1 MLNHLESLCRLCGA
15 SGQEHPVRDYLIEQI
30 KPLGLPYQ
38 VDPLGNLIVEKKGK
52 QTSSKK
58 WMIGAHTDEVGLIVT
73 YINEN
78 GTMKLAPVGGIDP
91 SVVIGRAVQVGEQ
104 RIPGVIGAK
113 PIHLLS
119 KEDRKKA
126 PSFSNL
132 YLDIGAAN
140 RKEAEQFVQPGTYVH
155 FRSGYTLLGGGKLVR
170 SKALDDRIG
179 CAILLDLLQ
188 KDVPYDFTAAFHVQE
203 EIGLRGAKAA
213 AYTIN
218 PDFALI
224 LETTTAADFSSAQ
237 GDAKVCQLGKGP
249 VVSFMDRSTLYD
261 RELYRLAFSLCEEA
275 GISCQTKTRIAGGND
290 SGAVHVS
297 RNGVRTL
304 AISAPCRNL
313 HSPSC
318 VANLSDIQHCATL
331 TALLLQQAGSLL

>member
-15 SGQEHPVRDYLIEQI
+15 SGQEHSVRDYLIEQI

-52 QTSSKK
+52 QTPPKK
-58 WMIGAHTDEVGLIVT
+58 WMIGAHMDEVGLIVT

-119 KEDRKKA
+119 REDRKKA

-140 RKEAEQFVQPGTYVH
+140 REEAEQFVQPGTYAH

-179 CAILLDLLQ
+179 CAILWC
-188 KDVPYDFTAAFHVQE
+188 K
-203 EIGLRGAKAA
+203 
-213 AYTIN
+213 
-218 PDFALI
+218 
-224 LETTTAADFSSAQ
+224 SSCLHHQ
-237 GDAKVCQLGKGP
+237 P
-249 VVSFMDRSTLYD
+249 
-261 RELYRLAFSLCEEA
+261 RLC
-275 GISCQTKTRIAGGND
+275 ID
-290 SGAVHVS
+290 SGNNHSS
-297 RNGVRTL
+297 RLLFCTGRCKSL
-304 AISAPCRNL
+304 PAWKRSGCILYGS
-313 HSPSC
+313 
-318 VANLSDIQHCATL
+318 QHII
-331 TALLLQQAGSLL
+331 

>member
-1 MLNHLESLCRLCGA
+1 MLNHLEALCRCNGV
-15 SGQEHPVRDYLIEQI
+15 SGQETPVRNYLLQQIEKI
-30 KPLGLPYQ
+30 GLPYQ
-38 VDPLGNLIVEKKGK
+38 IDLLGNLIVEKKGR
-52 QTSSKK
+52 QTPPKK
-58 WMIGAHTDEVGLIVT
+58 WMIGAHMDEVGCIVT
-73 YINEN
+73 YINLD
-78 GTMKLAPVGGIDP
+78 GTMLIAPVGGIDP
-91 SVVIGRAVQVGEQ
+91 SVVIGRAVTVGERQ
-104 RIPGVIGAK
+104 VPGVIGAK

-119 KEDRKKA
+119 EEEQKKA

-132 YLDIGAAN
+132 YLDIGA
-140 RKEAEQFVQPGTYVH
+140 KDIDEAYAFAQPGTYVQ
-155 FRSGYTLLGGGKLVR
+155 FCNDYTLLGGGKLVR

-179 CAILLDLLQ
+179 CAILLQLLMQ
-188 KDVPYDFTAAFHVQE
+188 DVPYDFTAAFHVQE

-224 LETTTAADFSSAQ
+224 LETTTAADFPSASAD
-237 GDAKVCQLGKGP
+237 GKVCQLGNGP

-261 RELYRLAFSLCEEA
+261 KELYRLAFSLCQENE
-275 GISCQTKTRIAGGND
+275 IPCQTKTRIAGGND

-297 RNGVRTL
+297 RGGVRTL

-318 VANLSDIQHCATL
+318 VANLKDIQNCLQL
-331 TALLLQQAGSLL
+331 TLLLLEQAGTLS